1 MNTTFME
8 PVSGSGHKNATP
20 LIRVVERGDELT
32 ARLLVSELGADP
44 NYIIT
49 VSRFIFV
56 IGFI

>member
-49 VSRFIFV
+49 VS
-56 IGFI
+56 